1 MATTQDRPTAAI
13 VDEKPS
19 SSSDGQQRQQL
30 QRERD
35 NQQLVTEQDNAEN
48 REQNEQEQSHEEQEA
63 AARTA
68 RRKSRL
74 KKIVPFVIVV
84 LAIGAVLW
92 WLHARQYED
101 TDDAQVDGHISQIGS
116 RVSGYI
122 SKVYVD
128 DNQEVQPGQLL
139 VEIDPRDYQVALARA
154 EADYADSAATAA
166 AANLNVPIANI
177 ATQSQLESA
186 TADVNNMKAAI
197 SAAQKNLDA
206 ARAKEQA
213 AIANNVKA
221 QNDVQRYKPLV
232 ERDVISKQQYD
243 AAVAAAQST
252 QAEVTSAHD
261 NVIAAQEGITQAQAK
276 LSQAQANLRNAGT
289 GPRQVRVTEARA
301 NSAQSTAAK
310 NKAEL
315 EQARLNLQ
323 YTKITSPIH
332 GIVGHRT
339 AEVGQYVQPGQA
351 LLSLVDIDNIW
362 ITANFKETQLQHMKQ
377 GQPVEV
383 SVDAFHRS
391 YKGKVLDIGGASGAR
406 FSLFPPEN
414 ATGNYVKVVQRIPV
428 RIVLDPGQNNDHLL
442 RPGMSVEPKVKVR

>member
-1 MATTQDRPTAAI
+1 MATTQDRRTEAI
-13 VDEKPS
+13 VDERPS
-19 SSSDGQQRQQL
+19 SSSDGHQL
-30 QRERD
+30 AEKR
-35 NQQLVTEQDNAEN
+35 NGQQLVAEQGNAEN
-48 REQNEQEQSHEEQEA
+48 REQSEQEQSHEEQEV

-74 KKIVPFVIVV
+74 KKIVPFVVVV
-84 LAIGAVLW
+84 LAIGALLW

-139 VEIDPRDYQVALARA
+139 VEIDPRDYEVALARA

-166 AANLNVPIANI
+166 AANLNVPIANV
-177 ATQSQLESA
+177 ATQSQLQSA

-197 SAAQKNLDA
+197 SAAKKGLDA

-213 AIANNVKA
+213 AVANNVKA

-243 AAVAAAQST
+243 SAVAAAQSA
-252 QAEVTSAHD
+252 QAEVTSAQD
-261 NVIAAQEGITQAQAK
+261 NVIAAQEGITQAEAK

-310 NKAEL
+310 SKAEL

-339 AEVGQYVQPGQA
+339 VEVGQYVQPGQA
-351 LLSLVDIDNIW
+351 LLSLVDVDNIW
-362 ITANFKETQLQHMKQ
+362 ITANFKETQLQHMKK

-428 RIVLDPGQNNDHLL
+428 RIVLDPGQNDDHLL

>member
-1 MATTQDRPTAAI
+1 MATTQDRPTEAI

-30 QRERD
+30 QRER
-35 NQQLVTEQDNAEN
+35 NSQQLVAEQDNAEN

-74 KKIVPFVIVV
+74 KKIVPFVVVV
-84 LAIGAVLW
+84 LAIAALLW
-92 WLHARQYED
+92 WLHARQYEG

-139 VEIDPRDYQVALARA
+139 VEIDPRDYEVALARA

-243 AAVAAAQST
+243 AAVAAAQSA

-261 NVIAAQEGITQAQAK
+261 NVIAAQEGITQAEAK

-362 ITANFKETQLQHMKQ
+362 ITANFKETQLQHMKR

-428 RIVLDPGQNNDHLL
+428 RIMLDPGQNNDHLL

>member
-1 MATTQDRPTAAI
+1 MATTQDRPTEAI

-30 QRERD
+30 QRER
-35 NQQLVTEQDNAEN
+35 NSQQLVAEQDNAES

-74 KKIVPFVIVV
+74 KKVIPFVVVV
-84 LAIGAVLW
+84 LAIAALLW
-92 WLHARQYED
+92 WLHARQYEG

-139 VEIDPRDYQVALARA
+139 VEIDPRDYEVALARA

-243 AAVAAAQST
+243 AAVAAAQSA

-261 NVIAAQEGITQAQAK
+261 NVIAAQEGITQAEAK

-362 ITANFKETQLQHMKQ
+362 ITANFKETQLQHMKR

>member
-1 MATTQDRPTAAI
+1 MATTQDRPTEAT
-13 VDEKPS
+13 VDERRS
-19 SSSDGQQRQQL
+19 SLSDGQPKPVQNGTDQQ
-30 QRERD
+30 QSRPQPD
-35 NQQLVTEQDNAEN
+35 DPAN
-48 REQNEQEQSHEEQEA
+48 REQNDQEQSHEEQEV

-74 KKIVPFVIVV
+74 KKVVPLLAVVIAV
-84 LAIGAVLW
+84 GALLW
-92 WLHARQYED
+92 WLHSRQYED

-139 VEIDPRDYQVALARA
+139 VEIDPRDYEVALARA

-177 ATQSQLESA
+177 ATQTQLESA
-186 TADVNNMKAAI
+186 NADVSNMQSAI
-197 SAAQKNLDA
+197 SEAKKNLDA
-206 ARAKEQA
+206 ARAKVQA
-213 AIANNVKA
+213 ATANNVKA

-243 AAVAAAQST
+243 AAVATAQST
-252 QAEVTSAHD
+252 QAELTGAHD
-261 NVIAAQEGITQAQAK
+261 NVVAAQEGVTQAEAK

-310 NKAEL
+310 SKAEL
-315 EQARLNLQ
+315 EQAKLNLQ
-323 YTKITSPIH
+323 YTKISSPIH
-332 GIVGHRT
+332 GVVGHRT
-339 AEVGQYVQPGQA
+339 AEVGQFVQPGQA
-351 LLSLVDIDNIW
+351 MLSIVDTDNIW
-362 ITANFKETQLQHMKQ
+362 ITANFKETQLQHMKE

-391 YKGKVLDIGGASGAR
+391 YKGKVLNIGGASGGR